1 MKEELL
7 PIIIVIVIL
16 AVIYLAMRMMN
27 IRAKGRIKKRKF
39 GWRK

>member
-7 PIIIVIVIL
+7 PIIIVTVVL
-16 AVIYLAMRMMN
+16 AAIYLAMRTMN
-27 IRAKGRIKKRKF
+27 IRAKGRMKNRKF